1 MTKRNKNGAHASG
14 YVRNTFIMKAL
25 IQRVSAASVSV
36 DGKCCASISR
46 GFLVFLGVTHG
57 DTKETAEKLAEKIRK
72 LRIFEDENEKT
83 NLSIEDVAGELL
95 VVSQFTLYA
104 DCSRGNRPG
113 FENAAEPAYAKN
125 IYEYFLSYCDSR
137 FRSVGHGIFGADMKV
152 SLVNDG
158 PFTIML
164 ETV

>member
-1 MTKRNKNGAHASG
+1 
-14 YVRNTFIMKAL
+14 MKAL
-25 IQRVSAASVSV
+25 IQRVSSASVSV
-36 DGKCCASISR
+36 DGKCCASVSR
-46 GFLVFLGVTHG
+46 GFLVFLGITHG
-57 DTKETAEKLAEKIRK
+57 DTEAAAEKLAEKIRK
-72 LRIFEDENEKT
+72 LRIFEDENGKT

-113 FENAAEPAYAKN
+113 FDNAAEPAYAKN
-125 IYEYFLSYCDSR
+125 IYEYFLSYCKSR
-137 FRSVGHGIFGADMKV
+137 FRSVGHGMFGADMKV

>member
-1 MTKRNKNGAHASG
+1 
-14 YVRNTFIMKAL
+14 MKAL

-36 DGKCCASISR
+36 DGECCASISR
-46 GFLVFLGVTHG
+46 GFLVFLGITHG
-57 DTKETAEKLAEKIRK
+57 DTKADAEKIAEKIRK
-72 LRIFEDENEKT
+72 LRIFEDENGKT

-104 DCSRGNRPG
+104 DCKRGNRPG
-113 FENAAEPAYAKN
+113 FENAAEPAYAKSV
-125 IYEYFLSYCDSR
+125 YEYFLSCCKNR
-137 FRSVGHGIFGADMKV
+137 FASVAHGIFGADMKV

-164 ETV
+164 ETD

>member
-1 MTKRNKNGAHASG
+1 
-14 YVRNTFIMKAL
+14 MKAL
-25 IQRVSAASVSV
+25 IQRVSSASVSV
-36 DGKCCASISR
+36 DGECCASISR
-46 GFLVFLGVTHG
+46 GFLVFLGITHG
-57 DTKETAEKLAEKIRK
+57 DTKAAAEKLAEKIRK
-72 LRIFEDENEKT
+72 LRIFEDENGKT

-104 DCSRGNRPG
+104 DCRG
-113 FENAAEPAYAKN
+113 FENAAEPSYAKN
-125 IYEYFLSYCDSR
+125 IYEYFLSYCESR

>member
-1 MTKRNKNGAHASG
+1 
-14 YVRNTFIMKAL
+14 MKAL
-25 IQRVSAASVSV
+25 IQRVSSASVSV
-36 DGKCCASISR
+36 DGVCCASVSR

-57 DTKETAEKLAEKIRK
+57 DTEAVAEKLAEKIRK
-72 LRIFEDENEKT
+72 LRIFEDENGKT

-104 DCSRGNRPG
+104 DCRGGNRPG
-113 FENAAEPAYAKN
+113 FENAAKGDHAERM
-125 IYEYFLSYCDSR
+125 YEYFLSCCESR
-137 FRSVGHGIFGADMKV
+137 FHSVGHGIFGADMKV

-164 ETV
+164 EIA